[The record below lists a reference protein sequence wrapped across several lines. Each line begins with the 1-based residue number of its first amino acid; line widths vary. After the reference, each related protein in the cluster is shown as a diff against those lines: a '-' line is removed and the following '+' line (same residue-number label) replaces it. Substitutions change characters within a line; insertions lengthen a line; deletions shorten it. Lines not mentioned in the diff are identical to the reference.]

1 VVDES
6 SLVVMGRLL
15 GPFGVEGWVKVNA
28 FTESAQSLGAYERWA
43 VRTGAGWLE
52 MDVEDFA
59 VHSRGP
65 VAKLAGCDDRE
76 AAQKLRN
83 AEVAIRREAMGEADE
98 GTLYRIDLVGLEVV
112 DAGGAKL
119 GEVEGFFDAGDTTV
133 MVVRGEERRERMIP
147 FVNEYVKAVD
157 RESRR
162 ITVDWK
168 ADYDA

>member
-1 VVDES
+1 
-6 SLVVMGRLL
+6 MGRLL

-28 FTESAQSLGAYERWA
+28 FTESPGSLGAYERWA
-43 VRTGAGWLE
+43 VRTSAGWRE

-59 VHSRGP
+59 VHSKGP

-76 AAQKLRN
+76 AAQRLRN
-83 AEVAIRREAMGEADE
+83 AEVAVSRDAMGDSDE
-98 GTLYRIDLVGLEVV
+98 GTLYRVDLVGLEVV
-112 DAGGAKL
+112 DEDGAKL

-133 MVVRGEERRERMIP
+133 MVVRGEGKRERMIP

-157 RESRR
+157 REARR